1 MKPEYFIYKKIRSG
15 GISGKRFTGPI
26 LKVATA
32 GIILGMSVMILS
44 LAVGNGFK
52 KDIREKIIGFSS
64 HIQIVN
70 YDYNF
75 SYETNP
81 FTHDTVLFESLKSVK
96 GVTNIQRVATKPGII
111 KTDSEIQGAVIKGIA
126 PEYDFTFLQSII
138 VEGKIPEY
146 SNDSTSN
153 EVLISD
159 DLATR
164 FNLGVD
170 GEIITYFFQEQIRAR
185 RFKIAGI
192 FDSHMPEFD
201 ELFIIADIR
210 HIQRL
215 NNWDYNQIAGYEI
228 IIDDYN
234 QMDNVAFD
242 IFDIASMHI
251 SEDGSLLRVQTIKD
265 TQPMIFDWLDLL
277 DMNIAIIIIL
287 ILLVA
292 GFNMISGLLILI
304 LERTNMIG
312 ILKAIGARDWTLRKI
327 FLYLS
332 TEIAIRGLI
341 LGNIFGIGICWIQS
355 RFNIVSLDPAS
366 YFLETVPIYL
376 NPLHLILLNI
386 GTIVAIF
393 LLMLGPSY
401 LASRI
406 SPIKTINFD

>member
-1 MKPEYFIYKKIRSG
+1 MKPDYFIYKKIRSG

-26 LKVATA
+26 LKIATA
-32 GIILGMSVMILS
+32 GIVLGMTVMILS

-52 KDIREKIIGFSS
+52 KEIREKIIGFSS
-64 HIQIVN
+64 HIQIIN

-75 SYETNP
+75 SYESIP
-81 FTHDTVLFESLKSVK
+81 FIHDADLFESLKSVK
-96 GVTNIQRVATKPGII
+96 GVKSIQRVATKPGLI
-111 KTDSEIQGAVIKGIA
+111 KTDNEIQGAVIKGIA
-126 PEYDFTFLQSII
+126 PEYDFTFLESII

-146 SNDSTSN
+146 NNDSTSN
-153 EVLISD
+153 EILISD

-170 GEIITYFFQEQIRAR
+170 DDIITYFFQEQQRVR

-210 HIQRL
+210 HIQQL
-215 NNWDYNQIAGYEI
+215 NSWGYNQVAGYEI

-242 IFDIASMHI
+242 LFDITSMHV
-251 SEDGSLLRVQTIKD
+251 SEDGSLLRVQTIRD
-265 TQPMIFDWLDLL
+265 AQPMIFDWLDLL
-277 DMNIAIIIIL
+277 NMNIAIIIIL

-312 ILKAIGARDWTLRKI
+312 ILKAIGANDWTLRKI

-332 TEIAIRGLI
+332 TEIAVRGLI
-341 LGNIFGIGICWIQS
+341 LGNILGIGICWAQS
-355 RFNIVSLDPAS
+355 KFNIVSLDPAS

-376 NPLHLILLNI
+376 NPMHLILLNI
-386 GTIVAIF
+386 GTIIAIF

-401 LASRI
+401 LAARI